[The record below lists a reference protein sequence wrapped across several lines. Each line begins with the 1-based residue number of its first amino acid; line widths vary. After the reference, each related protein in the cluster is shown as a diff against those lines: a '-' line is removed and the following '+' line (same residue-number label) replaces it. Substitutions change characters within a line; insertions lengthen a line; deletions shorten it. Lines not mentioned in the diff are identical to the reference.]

1 MRFGWQCWGSCW
13 FSGKSAAWVRSWAI
27 VGALLLAASGAVI
40 GQVPT
45 SPNPGSGAGLGAGEV
60 VFVAGSVAHYT
71 ASGQTAKL
79 VKGVRL
85 QEGDRI
91 EAQSDGYM
99 YARMADGGLLVV
111 RPLSQLRIDRWHFDP
126 SQPAL
131 TEIRYTLNTGVARYV
146 SGDGSKAAKDRF
158 RFNTPLA
165 AIGVRGTDFTV
176 FSESSITRVVVRAG
190 GVVVSPVGTGGCRIE
205 GLGPCEGDLATELFA
220 SAKEKMVQ
228 FRQGDARPELVDI
241 SANPTPDKSR
251 PPLPAEPVAT
261 NRPAAAT
268 NVAIEEYRAQKLASS
283 ANPPSQGNEEGSVVP
298 AQPSAP
304 NPAPINAV
312 WGRTASAHGSAV
324 PKVMLDDILEGRSLI
339 ATNRYFAV
347 AGNRDRDFV
356 LPNAGSAEF
365 KLVSHQGL
373 IMDKTSDRAVDSVA
387 SSGALRVD
395 FANRLF
401 TTSIDLQ
408 ANEIAARIEGKGSI
422 NKDGSFLSTPFKS
435 PALVKGLVGGSGASE
450 AVYVYQ
456 QTLSRQFEAAG
467 VASWGR

>member
-1 MRFGWQCWGSCW
+1 MRFVWQYCGSCL
-13 FSGKSAAWVRSWAI
+13 SSDKWVWARSWTI
-27 VGALLLAASGAVI
+27 VVGLILAASEVVI
-40 GQVPT
+40 AQTPT
-45 SPNPGSGAGLGAGEV
+45 SPNPGDGAGRGAGEV
-60 VFVAGSVAHYT
+60 IFVVGSVVQHT
-71 ASGQTAKL
+71 VTGGGSKLAK
-79 VKGVRL
+79 GTRL

-91 EAQSDGYM
+91 EAQSDGYV
-99 YARMADGGLLVV
+99 YVRMADGGLLVV

-126 SQPAL
+126 TQPAL
-131 TEIRYTLNTGVARYV
+131 TEIRYTLSTGVARYV
-146 SGDGSKAAKDRF
+146 SGEGSKAAKDRF

-176 FSESSITRVVVRAG
+176 FSESGITRVVVQAG

-241 SANPTPDKSR
+241 NTAPTPDRAR
-251 PPLPAEPVAT
+251 PPLPAEPVAS

-268 NVAIEEYRAQKLASS
+268 NVAIEEYRTQKLTSS
-283 ANPPSQGNEEGSVVP
+283 PNLPSQGIDEVVIVP
-298 AQPSAP
+298 VPVP

-312 WGRTASAHGSAV
+312 WGRTASAHGSEV
-324 PKVMLDDILEGRSLI
+324 QRVMLDDILEGRSLI
-339 ATNRYFAV
+339 ATNRYYAV

-373 IMDKTSDRAVDSVA
+373 IVDKKSERAVDSVA
-387 SSGALRVD
+387 SNGTLRVD

-401 TTSIDLQ
+401 STSIDLQ
-408 ANEIAARIEGKGSI
+408 AKEVSARIEGKGSI

-435 PALVKGLVGGSGASE
+435 PALVKGIVGGPGASE

-456 QTLSRQFEAAG
+456 QLLSKQFEAAG
-467 VASWGR
+467 VASWGK